1 MTIRLYDLAGAEDE
15 RRFSPYCWRVKMAL
29 AHKGLAFDTVPWRFT
44 EKEVIAF
51 SGSTTV
57 PVIVDGER
65 VVADSWKIALYLD
78 EAYGDRSPLID
89 SEQARGAVLAFRFWC
104 EQNAHPA
111 VMRVIM
117 PGLFANLHD
126 KDKAYFRASREK
138 RFGASV
144 EALGADPA
152 GSLAAFR
159 RVLEPVRSLLAL
171 EPFVGGAAP
180 GFADYI
186 LFGVFQWARV
196 MSPVRLLAPED
207 ALYPWRERLLDLH
220 GGLARRAMGHPV

>member
-44 EKEVIAF
+44 EKEAIAF
-51 SGSTTV
+51 SGSATV

-78 EAYGDRSPLID
+78 ETWPDRPPLMD
-89 SEQARGAVLAFRFWC
+89 SAQARGAILAFKFWY
-104 EQNAHPA
+104 EQSIHPA

-117 PGLFANLHD
+117 PGLFTNIHD

-138 RFGASV
+138 RFGATL
-144 EALGADPA
+144 EALSIDADV
-152 GSLAAFR
+152 SLLAFR
-159 RVLEPVRSLLAL
+159 RALEPVRALLVQQ
-171 EPFVGGAAP
+171 PCIGGASP
-180 GFADYI
+180 SYADYI

-196 MSPVRLLAPED
+196 MSPAKLLEED
-207 ALYPWRERLLDLH
+207 DPLHAWRGRLLDLH
-220 GGLARRAMGHPV
+220 GGMARRAFGYPV